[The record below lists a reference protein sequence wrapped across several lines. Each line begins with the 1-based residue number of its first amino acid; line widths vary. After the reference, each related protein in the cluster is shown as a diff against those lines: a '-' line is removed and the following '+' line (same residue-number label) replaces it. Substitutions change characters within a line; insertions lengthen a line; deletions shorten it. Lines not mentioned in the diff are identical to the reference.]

1 MMKKTV
7 FNGKVWLITDSKQ
20 QLISDVDTDQI
31 FHNAHLHITDINE
44 MGKYT
49 FGNLKGWEDFPSKV
63 QPGDMVIV
71 GRNFGSGSSRQQA
84 VDCFRA
90 LGVTLIIAA
99 SYGAIYK
106 RNAIN
111 SGFIILTMDRIE
123 DVVDS
128 GKIKNQDQ
136 LEIDLLAGKLVNK
149 RSGEYFDLEDIS
161 TVQLD
166 IYKKGTLLDI

>member
-1 MMKKTV
+1 MMKETV
-7 FNGKVWLITDSKQ
+7 FNGKVWVIADSKR
-20 QLISDVDTDQI
+20 QLISDIDTDQI

-71 GRNFGSGSSRQQA
+71 GSNFGSGSSRQQA

-123 DVVDS
+123 DVVNS

-136 LEIDLLAGKLVNK
+136 LEIDLPTGKLMNK
-149 RSGEYFDLEDIS
+149 RSGEHFDLEDIS

>member
-1 MMKKTV
+1 MMKETV
-7 FNGKVWLITDSKQ
+7 FNGKVWVIADSKR
-20 QLISDVDTDQI
+20 QLISDIDTDQI

-71 GRNFGSGSSRQQA
+71 GSNFGSGSSRQQA

-123 DVVDS
+123 DVVNS

-136 LEIDLLAGKLVNK
+136 LEIDFSTGKLVNK
-149 RSGEYFDLEDIS
+149 RSGEHFDLEDIS